1 MKRRKTI
8 SKYHKEKLGM
18 SGDSKIK
25 NETKRKITSMLAAS
39 MFVNAMNNGGYTND
53 I

>member
-8 SKYHKEKLGM
+8 SKYHKEKRGM
-18 SGDSKIK
+18 SDDSKIK

-39 MFVNAMNNGGYTND
+39 MFVNTMNKGGYSND